1 MVELFDP
8 VRGSSEPGRLWSV
21 TNVAEATPDILS
33 PLCWSVWGKSLEET
47 WLGLMHSYGVI
58 GRQATVRSANPNDH
72 TTMAIY
78 GRQAFNVDVVR
89 RMLARMPGVNPDDLE
104 RDIMGSVREGIP
116 KEPGA
121 PGRIPIVLLKM
132 PSTMLSTHRRLH
144 VTYAQ
149 LRRWWQEDIYGAG
162 RGRRTELAG
171 RPLDRLFAARDR
183 FAEIFQIHLGVRLQ
197 LQIVQSALTDAAVK
211 AGDPMLAT
219 KAFSGQGNVM
229 EVAMAD
235 DLWRLAHDDIA
246 EDEFLANYGFHGP
259 NEGNV
264 YTCSWREDPARM
276 RSTAKAMA
284 ARSDFIRPRDRE
296 ELAVKAGRAAQDEL
310 LQASSAMSRPALR
323 FMLRRA
329 RNIVRNNEIGKA
341 GYLMALDGCRA
352 AARQLGCEQVDNG
365 RFHDVDDAFFL
376 TCEEIAEL
384 VDGGLPD
391 ATELIAYRR
400 KTREEYRR
408 MKLPSSFV
416 GMPEVVTADEQEASV
431 SDEVTGA
438 AAGGGVVEGR
448 ARVVLDPN
456 DDVDLEPGDI
466 LVCRFTDPSWAPLF
480 TLAEALVIDLGT
492 AASHGALVAR
502 EMGIP
507 FVIGTQDGTSRIHDG
522 DLIRVDGQ
530 QNVVRVVERAPSA
543 VAS

>member
-8 VRGSSEPGRLWSV
+8 VWGSSEPGRLWSI

-33 PLCWSVWGKSLEET
+33 PLCWSVWGVSLEET
-47 WLGLMHSYGVI
+47 WLGLMYSYGVI
-58 GRQATVRSANPNDH
+58 GRQSSVRSADPNDH

-89 RMLARMPGVNPDDLE
+89 RMLARMPGVSPDDLE

-116 KEPGA
+116 KEPSA
-121 PGRIPIVLLKM
+121 PGRLPIILLKM
-132 PSTMLSTHRRLH
+132 PSTMLLTHSRLQAG
-144 VTYAQ
+144 YAQ
-149 LRRWWQEDIYGAG
+149 LRRWWQEEVYNVG
-162 RGRRTELAG
+162 RGS
-171 RPLDRLFAARDR
+171 RPVPDDSRIAQLFDARDR
-183 FAEIFQIHLGVRLQ
+183 FAQIFQIHLGVRLQ
-197 LQIVQSALTDAAVK
+197 LQIVQSALTDAATK
-211 AGDPMLAT
+211 AGDPALAT

-235 DLWRLAHDDIA
+235 DLWRLAHADLA
-246 EDEFLANYGFHGP
+246 EEEFLANYGFHGP

-264 YTCSWREDPARM
+264 YTCSWREDPEPLRT
-276 RSTAKAMA
+276 TAKTMA
-284 ARSDFIRPRDRE
+284 ARNDFVRPRERE
-296 ELAVKAGRAAQDEL
+296 ELAMKASREAQHEL
-310 LQASSAMSRPALR
+310 LNASSAMSRPALR
-323 FMLRRA
+323 FVLRRA

-352 AARQLGCEQVDNG
+352 AARQIGREEVDNG
-365 RFHDVDDAFFL
+365 RFEDVDDAFFL
-376 TCEEIAEL
+376 TCEELAEL
-384 VDGGLPD
+384 VNGRLPE
-391 ATELIAYRR
+391 ARELIAYRR

-408 MKLPSSFV
+408 MKLPASFE
-416 GMPEVVTADEQEASV
+416 GMPDAVTIDDQESSV
-431 SDEVTGA
+431 SSEVTGA
-438 AAGGGVVEGR
+438 AAGGGIVEGR

-456 DDVDLEPGDI
+456 DDAELEPGDI

-507 FVIGTQDGTSRIHDG
+507 FVIGTQDGTSRIHHG
-522 DLIRVDGQ
+522 DIIRVDGQ
-530 QNVVRVVERAPSA
+530 QNVVRVVERVPNAAIS
-543 VAS
+543 